1 MWLILS
7 NLYKNISLFVNL
19 FILTFIMDRDTLLPA
34 GFSDKIYPKSQKNS
48 LIIENIVNF
57 FLNYGYLRISPPLI
71 EFEETLLN
79 QGPGLA
85 LKNNSF
91 RVMDPISKKMMA
103 VRSDMTTQISRI
115 SSKRLAHYPRPLRLS
130 YSGEVLRVNPSGLKL
145 ERQIAQVGAEII
157 GDITCD
163 LETEIII
170 IGLKVLKELD
180 LEDLTLDLNYQNLRL
195 SFFKALYEL
204 PDSELL
210 FKAIEKKDINYLKNK
225 NFPNKNNILN
235 IIQASG
241 QYTNKNEF
249 LEKLNE
255 DNKKNNHLLHMLE
268 VSSSIQK
275 IFKNLNIVLDPL
287 EKSTF
292 DYHSGITFTI
302 FSKSLHG
309 SIAKGGTYKTINE
322 EDATG
327 ISLYVDLLGG
337 MKNVFVEKEKVLI
350 EQNDFKNAENL
361 IKQGYQIIFFKN
373 IDNNIVNYAKST
385 NCKYFF
391 KNNKLIQV

>member
-1 MWLILS
+1 
-7 NLYKNISLFVNL
+7 
-19 FILTFIMDRDTLLPA
+19 MDRDTLLPA
-34 GFSDKIYPKSQKNS
+34 GFSDKIFPRSQKNS
-48 LIIENIVNF
+48 LIIENIVKF
-57 FLNYGYLRISPPLI
+57 FLNYGYLRISPPLM
-71 EFEETLLN
+71 EFEDTLLN

-85 LKNNSF
+85 LRNNSF

-170 IGLKVLKELD
+170 IGLKALKEL
-180 LEDLTLDLNYQNLRL
+180 EVKDLTLDLNYQDLRL
-195 SFFKALYEL
+195 SLFKTLYEM
-204 PDSELL
+204 PNGDLL
-210 FKAIEKKDINYLKNK
+210 VKAIEKKDVNYLKNK

-241 QYTNKNEF
+241 QFTNKSDF
-249 LEKLNE
+249 LKKLNQ
-255 DNKKNNHLLHMLE
+255 DNKKNKFLLHLIE
-268 VSSSIQK
+268 VSTSLQK
-275 IFKNLNIVLDPL
+275 LYKGLDIVIDPL

-292 DYHSGITFTI
+292 DYHYGLTFTI
-302 FSKSLHG
+302 FSKLLHG

-327 ISLYVDLLGG
+327 ISLYIDLLGE
-337 MKNVFVEKEKVLI
+337 MKSIFKVKEKVLI

-361 IKQGYQIIFFKN
+361 IKQGYQVIFFKN
-373 IDNNIVNYAKST
+373 LNNNIVNYAKSM
-385 NCKYFF
+385 NCKYLF
-391 KNNKLIQV
+391 KNNKLTQVQS

>member
-1 MWLILS
+1 
-7 NLYKNISLFVNL
+7 
-19 FILTFIMDRDTLLPA
+19 MDRDTLLPA
-34 GFSDKIYPKSQKNS
+34 GFSDKIFPRSQKNS
-48 LIIENIVNF
+48 LIIENIINF

-71 EFEETLLN
+71 EFEDTLLN

-157 GDITCD
+157 GNISCD
-163 LETEIII
+163 LEIEIII
-170 IGLKVLKELD
+170 IGLKALKA
-180 LEDLTLDLNYQNLRL
+180 LEVGDLTLDLNYQNLRL
-195 SFFKALYEL
+195 SFLKTILEL
-204 PDSELL
+204 PDGDLIV
-210 FKAIEKKDINYLKNK
+210 KAIEKKDTNFLKNK
-225 NFPNKNNILN
+225 NFPHKNNILN
-235 IIQASG
+235 IIEASG
-241 QYTNKNEF
+241 KFTNKNEF
-249 LEKLNE
+249 LRKLNK
-255 DNKKNNHLLHMLE
+255 DNKKNNYLVHLLE
-268 VSSSIQK
+268 VSASLQRL
-275 IFKNLNIVLDPL
+275 FKGIDIVIDPL

-292 DYHSGITFTI
+292 DYHYGLTFTI

-309 SIAKGGTYKTINE
+309 SIAKGGTYKTINK

-327 ISLYVDLLGG
+327 ISLYVDLLGEI
-337 MKNVFVEKEKVLI
+337 KNLFIEKEKVLI
-350 EQNDFKNAENL
+350 EQNDFKNAESL
-361 IKQGYQIIFFKN
+361 IKQGYQVIFLNN
-373 IDNNIVNYAKST
+373 INDNIVNYAKSM

-391 KNNKLIQV
+391 KNNKLMRV

>member
-1 MWLILS
+1 
-7 NLYKNISLFVNL
+7 
-19 FILTFIMDRDTLLPA
+19 MDRDTLLPA
-34 GFSDKIYPKSQKNS
+34 GFSDKIFPRSQKNS

-71 EFEETLLN
+71 EFEDTLLN

-85 LKNNSF
+85 LKSNSF

-115 SSKRLAHYPRPLRLS
+115 SSKRLAHYPRPLKLS

-145 ERQIAQVGAEII
+145 ERQISQVGAEII

-163 LETEIII
+163 LEIEIII
-170 IGLKVLKELD
+170 IGLKVLKKLD
-180 LEDLTLDLNYQNLRL
+180 VGDLTLDLNYQNLRL
-195 SFFKALYEL
+195 SFLKTLFEL
-204 PDSELL
+204 PDSELIV
-210 FKAIEKKDINYLKNK
+210 KAIEKKDINFLKNK
-225 NFPNKNNILN
+225 NFPNKDNILN

-241 QYTNKNEF
+241 QFTNKNEF
-249 LEKLNE
+249 LKKLNQ
-255 DNKKNNHLLHMLE
+255 DNKKNNYLLHLLE
-268 VSSSIQK
+268 VSSSLQEF
-275 IFKNLNIVLDPL
+275 FKDLDIVIDPL

-292 DYHSGITFTI
+292 DYHYGLTFTI

-327 ISLYVDLLGG
+327 ISLYIDLLGEI
-337 MKNVFVEKEKVLI
+337 KNIFVEKEKVLV

-361 IKQGYQIIFFKN
+361 IKQGYQVMFFKN
-373 IDNNIVNYAKST
+373 LNNDIINSAKSM

-391 KNNKLIQV
+391 KNNKLTQV

>member
-1 MWLILS
+1 
-7 NLYKNISLFVNL
+7 
-19 FILTFIMDRDTLLPA
+19 MDRDTLLPA
-34 GFSDKIYPKSQKNS
+34 GFSDKIFPRSQKNS
-48 LIIENIVNF
+48 LIVENIINF

-71 EFEETLLN
+71 EFEDTLLN

-130 YSGEVLRVNPSGLKL
+130 YSGEVLRVNLSGLKL

-180 LEDLTLDLNYQNLRL
+180 VGDLTLDLNYQNLRL
-195 SFFKALYEL
+195 SFLKTLFEL
-204 PDSELL
+204 PDNDLL
-210 FKAIEKKDINYLKNK
+210 VKAIEKKDLNFLKNK
-225 NFPNKNNILN
+225 NFPNKDNILN
-235 IIQASG
+235 IIQVSG
-241 QYTNKNEF
+241 QFKNKNEF
-249 LEKLNE
+249 FEKLNC
-255 DNKKNNHLLHMLE
+255 DNQQNKYLHHLLE
-268 VSSSIQK
+268 VSSSVQK
-275 IFKNLNIVLDPL
+275 LFKDVDIVIDPL

-292 DYHSGITFTI
+292 DYHHGLTFTI

-322 EDATG
+322 EEATG
-327 ISLYVDLLGG
+327 ISLYVDLLGET
-337 MKNVFVEKEKVLI
+337 KNILVEKEKVLV

-361 IKQGYQIIFFKN
+361 IKHGYQVIFF
-373 IDNNIVNYAKST
+373 NNLNNDIAKYAKSI

-391 KNNKLIQV
+391 KNNKLSKF

>member
-1 MWLILS
+1 
-7 NLYKNISLFVNL
+7 
-19 FILTFIMDRDTLLPA
+19 MDRDTLLPA
-34 GFSDKIYPKSQKNS
+34 GFSDKIFPKSQRNA

-157 GDITCD
+157 GDITSD
-163 LETEIII
+163 LETEIIV
-170 IGLKVLKELD
+170 IGLKILKELSI
-180 LEDLTLDLNYQNLRL
+180 EDLTLDLNYQNLRL
-195 SFFKALYEL
+195 SFFKTLYEF
-204 PDSELL
+204 PDKDLL
-210 FKAIEKKDINYLKNK
+210 VKAIEKKDINYLKNK
-225 NFPNKNNILN
+225 NFPNKSNILN
-235 IIQASG
+235 IIEASG
-241 QYTNKNEF
+241 QFKNKNQF
-249 LEKLNE
+249 LEKLNQ
-255 DNKKNNHLLHMLE
+255 DNKKNNHLHHLLE

-275 IFKNLNIVLDPL
+275 IFKDLNIVIDPL

-292 DYHSGITFTI
+292 DYHHGLTFTI
-302 FSKSLHG
+302 FSKSLQG

-337 MKNVFVEKEKVLI
+337 IKNIFLEKEKVLV
-350 EQNDFKNAENL
+350 EQNDFKSAEDL
-361 IKQGYQIIFFKN
+361 IKKGYQIIFIKN
-373 IDNNIVNYAKST
+373 LNNDIKNYAKST
-385 NCKYFF
+385 NCKYIFR
-391 KNNKLIQV
+391 NNKLIQV

>member
-1 MWLILS
+1 
-7 NLYKNISLFVNL
+7 
-19 FILTFIMDRDTLLPA
+19 MDRDTLLPA
-34 GFSDKIYPKSQKNS
+34 GFSDKIFPRSQKNS
-48 LIIENIVNF
+48 LIIENIINC

-71 EFEETLLN
+71 EFEDTLLN

-163 LETEIII
+163 LEIEIII

-180 LEDLTLDLNYQNLRL
+180 VGDLTLDLNYQNLRL
-195 SFFKALYEL
+195 SFLKTLYES
-204 PDSELL
+204 PDNDL
-210 FKAIEKKDINYLKNK
+210 FVKAIEKKDVNFLKNRS
-225 NFPNKNNILN
+225 FPNKDNILN

-241 QYTNKNEF
+241 QFTNKNEF
-249 LEKLNE
+249 LEKLNQ
-255 DNKKNNHLLHMLE
+255 DNQQNNYLLHLLE
-268 VSSSIQK
+268 VSSSLQK
-275 IFKNLNIVLDPL
+275 LFRGLNIVIDPL

-292 DYHSGITFTI
+292 DYHHGLTFTI
-302 FSKSLHG
+302 FSKSLYG
-309 SIAKGGTYKTINE
+309 SIAKGGTYKTINKE
-322 EDATG
+322 EATG
-327 ISLYVDLLGG
+327 ISLYVDLLGE
-337 MKNVFVEKEKVLI
+337 MKNILVEKEKVLV
-350 EQNDFKNAENL
+350 EQNDFKNAGNL
-361 IKQGYQIIFFKN
+361 IKQGYQVIFYKN
-373 IDNNIVNYAKST
+373 LNNDIVDYAKSI

-391 KNNKLIQV
+391 KNSKLSKF

>member
-1 MWLILS
+1 
-7 NLYKNISLFVNL
+7 
-19 FILTFIMDRDTLLPA
+19 MDRDTLLPA
-34 GFSDKIYPKSQKNS
+34 GFSDKIFPRSQKNS

-71 EFEETLLN
+71 EFEDTLLN
-79 QGPGLA
+79 QGPGLT

-157 GDITCD
+157 GDITRD

-180 LEDLTLDLNYQNLRL
+180 LADLTLDLNYQNLRL
-195 SFFKALYEL
+195 NFLKNLYEL
-204 PDSELL
+204 SDNSLL
-210 FKAIEKKDINYLKNK
+210 VQAIEKKDINFLKNK
-225 NFPNKNNILN
+225 NFPNKDNILN

-241 QYTNKNEF
+241 QFINKNEF
-249 LEKLNE
+249 LEKLNQ
-255 DNKKNNHLLHMLE
+255 DNKKNDYLLHLIE
-268 VSSSIQK
+268 VSSSLQK
-275 IFKNLNIVLDPL
+275 YFKGLDIVIDPL

-292 DYHSGITFTI
+292 DYHYGLTFTI

-327 ISLYVDLLGG
+327 ISLYIDLLGE
-337 MKNVFVEKEKVLI
+337 MKNILVEKEKVLV

-361 IKQGYQIIFFKN
+361 IKQGYQVIFFKN
-373 IDNNIVNYAKST
+373 LNNDIINYAKSM

-391 KNNKLIQV
+391 KNNKLSKV

>member
-1 MWLILS
+1 
-7 NLYKNISLFVNL
+7 
-19 FILTFIMDRDTLLPA
+19 MDRDTLLPA
-34 GFSDKIYPKSQKNS
+34 GFSDKIFPKSQKNS
-48 LIIENIVNF
+48 LVIEKIINF

-91 RVMDPISKKMMA
+91 RLMDPISKKMMA

-163 LETEIII
+163 LEIEIIS
-170 IGLKVLKELD
+170 IGLKVLKNID
-180 LEDLTLDLNYQNLRL
+180 VGDLTLDLNYQDLRL
-195 SFFKALYEL
+195 SFLKDLYEMPNKEFL
-204 PDSELL
+204 IN
-210 FKAIEKKDINYLKNK
+210 AIEKKDVNYLKSN

-235 IIQASG
+235 IIEASG
-241 QYTNKNEF
+241 QFTDKNEF
-249 LEKLNE
+249 LEKLNKE
-255 DNKKNNHLLHMLE
+255 NKDNKYLNHLLKL
-268 VSSSIQK
+268 SSSMQQ
-275 IFKNLNIVLDPL
+275 IFQGINIVIDPL

-292 DYHSGITFTI
+292 DYHYGLTFTI
-302 FSKSLHG
+302 FSQSLNN
-309 SIAKGGTYKTINE
+309 SIAKGGTYKTINQ

-327 ISLYVDLLGG
+327 ISLYVDLLGE
-337 MKNVFVEKEKVLI
+337 MKNIFIEKDKVLV

-361 IKQGYQIIFFKN
+361 IEQGYQVIFFKN
-373 IDNNIVNYAKST
+373 LDNDIVNYAKSM
-385 NCKYFF
+385 NCKYLF
-391 KNNKLIQV
+391 KNKKLIQV

>member
-1 MWLILS
+1 
-7 NLYKNISLFVNL
+7 
-19 FILTFIMDRDTLLPA
+19 MDRDTLLPA
-34 GFSDKIYPKSQKNS
+34 GFSDKIFPKSQRNS

-85 LKNNSF
+85 LQNNSF

-157 GDITCD
+157 GDITSD
-163 LETEIII
+163 LETEIIV
-170 IGLKVLKELD
+170 IGLKILKELYI
-180 LEDLTLDLNYQNLRL
+180 EDLTLDLNYQNLRL
-195 SFFKALYEL
+195 SFFKSFYEL
-204 PDSELL
+204 PDKDLL
-210 FKAIEKKDINYLKNK
+210 VKAIEKKDINYLKNK
-225 NFPNKNNILN
+225 NFPNKTNILN
-235 IIQASG
+235 IIEASG
-241 QYTNKNEF
+241 QFTNKNQF
-249 LEKLNE
+249 LEKLNQ
-255 DNKKNNHLLHMLE
+255 DNKKNNYLLHLLE
-268 VSSSIQK
+268 VSSSIQR
-275 IFKNLNIVLDPL
+275 IFKDLNIVIDPL

-292 DYHSGITFTI
+292 DYHHGLTFTI
-302 FSKSLHG
+302 FSKSLQG

-327 ISLYVDLLGG
+327 ISLYVDLLGEI
-337 MKNVFVEKEKVLI
+337 KNIFLEKEKVLV
-350 EQNDFKNAENL
+350 EQNDFKSAENL
-361 IKQGYQIIFFKN
+361 IKKGYQIIFLKN
-373 IDNNIVNYAKST
+373 LNNDIENYAKSI
-385 NCKYFF
+385 NCKYIF

>member
-1 MWLILS
+1 
-7 NLYKNISLFVNL
+7 
-19 FILTFIMDRDTLLPA
+19 MDRDTLLPA
-34 GFSDKIYPKSQKNS
+34 GFSDKIFPKSQKNS
-48 LIIENIVNF
+48 LIIEKIINF

-157 GDITCD
+157 GNITSD

-170 IGLKVLKELD
+170 IGLKILKELNI
-180 LEDLTLDLNYQNLRL
+180 EDLTLDLNYQNLRL
-195 SFFKALYEL
+195 SFLKTLYEL
-204 PDSELL
+204 PEKDSLV
-210 FKAIEKKDINYLKNK
+210 KAIEKKDINYLKNK
-225 NFPNKNNILN
+225 NFPNKKNILN

-241 QYTNKNEF
+241 KFTNKIEF
-249 LEKLNE
+249 LKKLNQE
-255 DNKKNNHLLHMLE
+255 NLKNNYLLHLLE
-268 VSSSIQK
+268 ISSAIQK
-275 IFKNLNIVLDPL
+275 TFKDLNIVVDPL

-292 DYHSGITFTI
+292 DYHKGLTFTV
-302 FSKSLHG
+302 FSKSLRS

-327 ISLYVDLLGG
+327 ISLYVDLLSG
-337 MKNVFVEKEKVLI
+337 MKNNFLEKEKILV
-350 EQNDFKNAENL
+350 EQNDFKSAENL
-361 IKQGYQIIFFKN
+361 IKKGYQVIFFKN
-373 IDNNIVNYAKST
+373 LNNDLIHYANSI
-385 NCKYFF
+385 NCKYVF
-391 KNNKLIQV
+391 KNNKLVEI

>member
-1 MWLILS
+1 
-7 NLYKNISLFVNL
+7 
-19 FILTFIMDRDTLLPA
+19 MDRDTLLPA
-34 GFSDKIYPKSQKNS
+34 GFSDKIFPKSQKNS

-170 IGLKVLKELD
+170 IGLKILKELD
-180 LEDLTLDLNYQNLRL
+180 LEDLTLDLNYQNLKIK
-195 SFFKALYEL
+195 FF
-204 PDSELL
+204 
-210 FKAIEKKDINYLKNK
+210 
-225 NFPNKNNILN
+225 
-235 IIQASG
+235 
-241 QYTNKNEF
+241 
-249 LEKLNE
+249 
-255 DNKKNNHLLHMLE
+255 
-268 VSSSIQK
+268 
-275 IFKNLNIVLDPL
+275 
-287 EKSTF
+287 
-292 DYHSGITFTI
+292 
-302 FSKSLHG
+302 
-309 SIAKGGTYKTINE
+309 
-322 EDATG
+322 
-327 ISLYVDLLGG
+327 
-337 MKNVFVEKEKVLI
+337 
-350 EQNDFKNAENL
+350 
-361 IKQGYQIIFFKN
+361 
-373 IDNNIVNYAKST
+373 
-385 NCKYFF
+385 
-391 KNNKLIQV
+391 

>member
-1 MWLILS
+1 
-7 NLYKNISLFVNL
+7 
-19 FILTFIMDRDTLLPA
+19 MDRDTLLPA
-34 GFSDKIYPKSQKNS
+34 GFSDKIFPRSQKNS
-48 LIIENIVNF
+48 LIIESIVNF
-57 FLNYGYLRISPPLI
+57 FLDYGYLRISPPLI
-71 EFEETLLN
+71 EFEDTLLN

-85 LKNNSF
+85 LKTNSF

-170 IGLKVLKELD
+170 IGLKVLKELGVG
-180 LEDLTLDLNYQNLRL
+180 DLTLDLNYQNLRL
-195 SFFKALYEL
+195 SFLKTLYEL
-204 PDSELL
+204 PDKDLL
-210 FKAIEKKDINYLKNK
+210 VQAIEKKDINLLKIK
-225 NFPNKNNILN
+225 NFPNKDNILN

-241 QYTNKNEF
+241 QFISKSQF

-255 DNKKNNHLLHMLE
+255 DNKKNIHILHLLE
-268 VSSSIQK
+268 VSRSLK
-275 IFKNLNIVLDPL
+275 KYFKGLDIVIDPL

-292 DYHSGITFTI
+292 YYHYGLTFTI

-309 SIAKGGTYKTINE
+309 SIARGGTYKTIND

-327 ISLYVDLLGG
+327 ISLYIDLLGEI
-337 MKNVFVEKEKVLI
+337 KNILSEKEKVLV
-350 EQNDFKNAENL
+350 EQNDFKSAGNL
-361 IKQGYQIIFFKN
+361 IKQGYQVIFYKN
-373 IDNNIVNYAKST
+373 LNNDMVNYAKSI

-391 KNNKLIQV
+391 KNNKLLKV

>member
-1 MWLILS
+1 
-7 NLYKNISLFVNL
+7 
-19 FILTFIMDRDTLLPA
+19 MDRDTLLPA
-34 GFSDKIYPKSQKNS
+34 GFSDKIFPRAQKNS

-79 QGPGLA
+79 QGPGLV

-163 LETEIII
+163 LEIEIII

-180 LEDLTLDLNYQNLRL
+180 VGDLTLDLNYQNLRL
-195 SFFKALYEL
+195 NFFKSIYEL
-204 PDSELL
+204 PDSDL
-210 FKAIEKKDINYLKNK
+210 FIKAIEKKDINFLKNR

-235 IIQASG
+235 IIEASG
-241 QYTNKNEF
+241 KFISKNDF
-249 LEKLNE
+249 LERLNQ
-255 DNKKNNHLLHMLE
+255 DNKKNIYLLHLLK
-268 VSSSIQK
+268 VSSSLQK
-275 IFKNLNIVLDPL
+275 IFKKLDIVIDPL

-292 DYHSGITFTI
+292 DYHYGLTFTI

-327 ISLYVDLLGG
+327 ISLYIDLLGEI
-337 MKNVFVEKEKVLI
+337 KNIFLEKEKVLL

-361 IKQGYQIIFFKN
+361 IKKGYQVLFFKN
-373 IDNNIVNYAKST
+373 FNNDFVNYAKSM
-385 NCKYFF
+385 NCKYIF
-391 KNNKLIQV
+391 KNNKLTRV

>member
-1 MWLILS
+1 
-7 NLYKNISLFVNL
+7 
-19 FILTFIMDRDTLLPA
+19 MDRNTLLPA

-48 LIIENIVNF
+48 LLIENIVNF
-57 FLNYGYLRISPPLI
+57 FLNYGYIRISPPLI

-115 SSKRLAHYPRPLRLS
+115 ASKRLAHYSRPLRLS

-157 GDITCD
+157 GNITSD

-170 IGLKVLKELD
+170 IGLKVLKELNIG
-180 LEDLTLDLNYQNLRL
+180 DLTLDLNYQNLRL
-195 SFFKALYEL
+195 RFLKELYEL
-204 PDSELL
+204 PDEGLIL
-210 FKAIEKKDINYLKNK
+210 KAIEKKDIKFLKSK
-225 NFPNKNNILN
+225 SFPNKNNILN

-241 QYTNKNEF
+241 QLTNKIEF
-249 LEKLNE
+249 LEKLNQE
-255 DNKKNNHLLHMLE
+255 NKKNNNLLHLLE
-268 VSSSIQK
+268 VASSIK
-275 IFKNLNIVLDPL
+275 KLFKGLNIVIDPL

-292 DYHSGITFTI
+292 DYHHGLTFTI

-327 ISLYVDLLGG
+327 ISLYVDLLGE
-337 MKNVFVEKEKVLI
+337 MKNVFLEKEKVLV
-350 EQNDFKNAENL
+350 EQNDFKIAENL
-361 IKQGYQIIFFKN
+361 IKQGYKVIFFKN
-373 IDNNIVNYAKST
+373 LNNDIASYAKSI
-385 NCKYFF
+385 NCKYIF
-391 KNNKLIQV
+391 KNKKLVQV

>member
-1 MWLILS
+1 
-7 NLYKNISLFVNL
+7 
-19 FILTFIMDRDTLLPA
+19 MDRDTLLPA
-34 GFSDKIYPKSQKNS
+34 GFSDKIFPRSQKNS

-71 EFEETLLN
+71 EFEDTLLN

-157 GDITCD
+157 GDITSE

-180 LEDLTLDLNYQNLRL
+180 VKDLTLDLNYQDLRL
-195 SFFKALYEL
+195 SLLKNLYKM
-204 PDSELL
+204 PDSDSIV
-210 FKAIEKKDINYLKNK
+210 KAIEKKDINFLKNK
-225 NFPNKNNILN
+225 SFPNKINILN

-241 QYTNKNEF
+241 QFTNKIEF
-249 LEKLNE
+249 IEKLNQ
-255 DNKKNNHLLHMLE
+255 DNKKNIFLLHLLE
-268 VSSSIQK
+268 VSSSLQK
-275 IFKNLNIVLDPL
+275 IFKGLEIVIDPL

-292 DYHSGITFTI
+292 DYHYGLTFTI

-327 ISLYVDLLGG
+327 ISLYIDLLGEI
-337 MKNVFVEKEKVLI
+337 KNIFVTKEKVLI

-361 IKQGYQIIFFKN
+361 IKQGFQVIFYKN
-373 IDNNIVNYAKST
+373 LNNNIVSYAKSM

-391 KNNKLIQV
+391 KNNKLTKV

>member
-1 MWLILS
+1 
-7 NLYKNISLFVNL
+7 
-19 FILTFIMDRDTLLPA
+19 MDRDTLLPA
-34 GFSDKIYPKSQKNS
+34 GFSDKIFPRSQKNS
-48 LIIENIVNF
+48 LIIEKIISF

-130 YSGEVLRVNPSGLKL
+130 YSGDVLRVNPSGLKL

-157 GDITCD
+157 GDISCD

-170 IGLKVLKELD
+170 IGLKVLKK
-180 LEDLTLDLNYQNLRL
+180 LEVGNLTLDLNYQDLRL
-195 SFFKALYEL
+195 SFLKDLYEL
-204 PDSELL
+204 PNKDSLI
-210 FKAIEKKDINYLKNK
+210 KAIEKKDINYLKNK
-225 NFPNKNNILN
+225 NFPNKINILN
-235 IIQASG
+235 IIKASG
-241 QYTNKNEF
+241 QFIDKNEF
-249 LEKLNE
+249 IEKLNLE
-255 DNKKNNHLLHMLE
+255 NKKNNYLLHLLE
-268 VSSSIQK
+268 VSSSIQQF
-275 IFKNLNIVLDPL
+275 FKDLDIVIDPL

-292 DYHSGITFTI
+292 EYHYGLTFTI
-302 FSKSLHG
+302 FSKFLNG
-309 SIAKGGTYKTINE
+309 SIAKGGTYKTING

-327 ISLYVDLLGG
+327 ISLYVDLLGRI
-337 MKNVFVEKEKVLI
+337 KNIFLEKEKVLV

-361 IKQGYQIIFFKN
+361 IEQGYQVIFFENLDK
-373 IDNNIVNYAKST
+373 DIVNYAKSV
-385 NCKYFF
+385 NCRYFF
-391 KNNKLIQV
+391 KNKKLIQV

>member
-1 MWLILS
+1 
-7 NLYKNISLFVNL
+7 
-19 FILTFIMDRDTLLPA
+19 MDRDTLLPA

-163 LETEIII
+163 LEIEIIS
-170 IGLKVLKELD
+170 IGLKVLKNID
-180 LEDLTLDLNYQNLRL
+180 VGDLTLDLNYQDLRL
-195 SFFKALYEL
+195 SYLKDLYEM
-204 PDSELL
+204 PNKE
-210 FKAIEKKDINYLKNK
+210 FIINAIEKKDINYLKSK

-241 QYTNKNEF
+241 QFTDKNEF
-249 LEKLNE
+249 LEKLNQE
-255 DNKKNNHLLHMLE
+255 NKKNNYLLHLLKL
-268 VSSSIQK
+268 SSSMQQF
-275 IFKNLNIVLDPL
+275 FKGINIVIDPL

-292 DYHSGITFTI
+292 DYHYGLTFTI
-302 FSKSLHG
+302 FSKSLQG
-309 SIAKGGTYKTINE
+309 SIAKGGTYKTINK

-327 ISLYVDLLGG
+327 ISLYADLLGEI
-337 MKNVFVEKEKVLI
+337 KNIFLEKEKVLV
-350 EQNDFKNAENL
+350 EQNDFKNAEYL
-361 IKQGYQIIFFKN
+361 IKKGYQIIFLKN
-373 IDNNIVNYAKST
+373 LNNDIVNYAKSI
-385 NCKYFF
+385 NCKYVF
-391 KNNKLIQV
+391 KNNKLIKV